1 MNIEQIRE
9 YCLSKPAATE
19 GFPFGDG
26 VLVFK
31 VCGKTFALLFLEK
44 AWLNLK
50 CDPDKA
56 VELRERFSAV
66 TAPYHMHKRLWNTV
80 IADSAIPSRLI
91 CEWID
96 DSYALVVAKLT
107 KAQRLLLQALPPAS
121 SKDP

>member
-1 MNIEQIRE
+1 MNIEQIRD
-9 YCLSKPAATE
+9 YCLAKPAATE

-31 VCGKTFALLFLEK
+31 VCSKIFALLFLER

-56 VELRERFSAV
+56 VELREQFSWV
-66 TAPYHMHKRLWNTV
+66 VAPYHMHKRLWNTV
-80 IADSAIPSRLI
+80 ILSGAIPDKLI

-96 DSYALVVAKLT
+96 DSYALVTAKLRG
-107 KAQRLLLQALPPAS
+107 K
-121 SKDP
+121 SKIKS